1 MHESSLLLEA
11 SCSCTCVQAIHP
23 GYGFLSENAAFCR
36 ACADAGVTFIGP
48 PVNAI
53 EAMGS
58 KSASKDIMLAAKVP
72 CTPGYHGENQDAAH
86 LLAEAKNIQ
95 FPVMIKAVLGGGGK
109 GMRIVHNEAEFVS
122 ALDACRREAMAS
134 FNDDVV
140 LLERY
145 LTKPRHIEVQ
155 VFADAH
161 GHVGHFYER
170 DCSVQRRHQKVLE
183 EAPAPGM
190 TPVLRKRMTDAAV
203 AAARAVGYQGA
214 GTVEFMVDEDVKP
227 GTSADDKE
235 FFFMEMNT
243 RLQVEH
249 PVTELITGV
258 DLVELQ
264 LRAAAGERL
273 PQLEE
278 EGPIIGHAL
287 EARVYAE
294 NPLANFLPATGSLQ
308 HLSAPEHMPGVRV
321 DTGVRE
327 GDEVSI
333 FYDPMISKLI
343 VHGADR
349 EQALRRMTQALAE
362 YRIVGLP
369 NNLAFLAKCIKH
381 PDFVAGGVDTSFLA
395 KHLDSVL
402 PTAAPV
408 PDIVSALTATLQHV
422 ATLQAALADSAS
434 KGPLSPW
441 DVSDASRP
449 MGELDVKVAFLDE
462 AAADEEQD
470 GAVNVALKAT
480 VGGGAAGAG
489 GFFADAI
496 GNDMP
501 AFSATVGGSTYSVQV
516 KGLQADG
523 SFVAVVDGHNVN
535 GTVVFSDDA
544 THVYIP
550 TGMEKEGEATQ
561 FTLGVP
567 APDHGA
573 AGEGSGAPTVMT
585 PMPGKVVK
593 VLAKEG
599 DSVEAGQP
607 VVILEAMKME
617 HVINA
622 PITGKVVSI
631 KFAEGEQVGSGD
643 VLAEFAAE
651 E

>member
-1 MHESSLLLEA
+1 M
-11 SCSCTCVQAIHP
+11 QAIHP

-36 ACADAGVTFIGP
+36 ACAAAGVTFIGP
-48 PVNAI
+48 PVKAI

-58 KSASKDIMLAAKVP
+58 KSASKDIMLAAQVP
-72 CTPGYHGENQDAAH
+72 CTPGYHGDNQDAAH

-214 GTVEFMVDEDVKP
+214 GTVEFMVDEDVKE
-227 GTSADDKE
+227 GTSADEKE

-278 EGPIIGHAL
+278 EGPIIGHAM

-381 PDFVAGGVDTSFLA
+381 PEFVAGGVDTSFLG
-395 KHLDSVL
+395 KHLEAVL

-408 PDIVSALTATLQHV
+408 PGVVTALAATLQHMS
-422 ATLQAALADSAS
+422 TLQTALADSAE

-449 MGELDVKVAFLDE
+449 LGELDVKVQFVDE
-462 AAADEEQD
+462 AAATEEVD
-470 GAVNVALKAT
+470 GSISVALKAT
-480 VGGGAAGAG
+480 VGGGSAGAG
-489 GFFADAI
+489 GYFMDSV
-496 GNDMP
+496 GGDMP
-501 AFSATVGGSTYSVQV
+501 LFKAAVGGAEFGVQV
-516 KGLQADG
+516 KALQADG
-523 SFVAVVDGHNVN
+523 SFIAVVDGHNVH
-535 GTVVFSDDA
+535 GTVVFGDAA

-550 TGMEKEGEATQ
+550 TGMEQEGEATE
-561 FTLGVP
+561 FTLGRV
-567 APDHGA
+567 AADYGA
-573 AGEGSGAPTVMT
+573 GSEGSGAPTVVT

-593 VLAKEG
+593 VLA
-599 DSVEAGQP
+599 Q
-607 VVILEAMKME
+607 
-617 HVINA
+617 
-622 PITGKVVSI
+622 
-631 KFAEGEQVGSGD
+631 
-643 VLAEFAAE
+643 
-651 E
+651 

>member
-1 MHESSLLLEA
+1 
-11 SCSCTCVQAIHP
+11 
-23 GYGFLSENAAFCR
+23 
-36 ACADAGVTFIGP
+36 
-48 PVNAI
+48 
-53 EAMGS
+53 MGS
-58 KSASKDIMLAAKVP
+58 KSASKDIMLAANVP
-72 CTPGYHGENQDAAH
+72 CTPGYHGANQDAAH
-86 LLAEAKNIQ
+86 LLAEAKNIK

-214 GTVEFMVDEDVKP
+214 GTVEFMVDEDVKE
-227 GTSADDKE
+227 GTSADEKE

-264 LRAAAGERL
+264 LRAAAGEHL

-278 EGPIIGHAL
+278 EGPIIGHAI

-308 HLSAPEHMPGVRV
+308 HLAAPEHMPGVRV

-381 PDFVAGGVDTSFLA
+381 PDFVAGGVDTSFLG
-395 KHLDSVL
+395 KHLEAVL

-408 PDIVSALTATLQHV
+408 PGIVTALTATLKHMS
-422 ATLQAALADSAS
+422 TLQTALADSS
-434 KGPLSPW
+434 EKGPLSPW
-441 DVSDASRP
+441 DVSDGSRP
-449 MGELDVKVAFLDE
+449 LGELDIKLQFVD
-462 AAADEEQD
+462 AATATEEED
-470 GAVNVALKAT
+470 GTVTVALKAT

-489 GFFADAI
+489 GYFMDSTGA
-496 GNDMP
+496 DMP
-501 AFSATVGGSTYSVQV
+501 VFKASVGGTTYAVQV

-523 SFVAVVDGHNVN
+523 SFIAVVNGHNVH
-535 GTVVFSDDA
+535 GTVVFGEDA
-544 THVYIP
+544 AHVYIP
-550 TGMEKEGEATQ
+550 TGMEQEGEATE
-561 FTLGVP
+561 FTLGVS
-567 APDHGA
+567 APDHGV
-573 AGEGSGAPTVMT
+573 AGEGSGAPTVVT

-599 DSVEAGQP
+599 DSVKAGQP

-622 PITGKVVSI
+622 PITGKVVSL

-643 VLAEFAAE
+643 VLAEFSAE